1 MAQVRDYLRLSKYH
15 LGKNI
20 LKFIDEANIHV
31 SAGRGGDGC
40 LSFRRERFIAK
51 GGPDGGDGGDGGSV
65 YLLADDAL
73 TTLVDYRYK
82 RQHKAGSGQSGAG
95 NNCTGRKGDEL
106 VLTVPVGTTVFDANT
121 GELLGD
127 LVSDQQRLLV
137 AQGGWHGLGNTRF
150 KSSTNRAPRQ
160 TSKGQAGQSRQLQL
174 ELKVLADVGLLGLPN
189 AGKSSL
195 IRAVS
200 AARPKVAD
208 YPFTTLVP
216 QLGVVAVHEHRSFVM
231 ADIPGIIEGAADGA
245 GLGIRFLKHLARTQL
260 LLHIIDPMPVDG
272 SDPIVNASMVCEELQ
287 RFSPSLAQRE
297 RWLLVNKTDLLTEEQ
312 LQTLA
317 AELVVALQW
326 QDCPLFFV
334 SALQATGTKAL
345 CEHIMTWLEQQRELL
360 ADDADLRRER
370 QVMYDKV
377 QSEGRERI
385 QQVATQ
391 RRERRKNA
399 GDDSDDE
406 DDNDVAVHYSA

>member
-1 MAQVRDYLRLSKYH
+1 M
-15 LGKNI
+15 
-20 LKFIDEANIHV
+20 KFIDEANIQV

-51 GGPDGGDGGDGGSV
+51 GGPDGGDGGDGGNV
-65 YLLADDAL
+65 YLLADDAM

-82 RQHKAGSGQSGAG
+82 RSHRAASGKSGAG

-106 VLTVPVGTTVFDANT
+106 VLMVPVGTTVFDADT

-127 LVSDQQRLLV
+127 LTTHGQRLLV

-160 TSKGQAGQSRQLQL
+160 ISKGQEGQSRQLQL

-195 IRAVS
+195 VRAVS

-208 YPFTTLVP
+208 YPFTTLAP
-216 QLGVVAVHEHRSFVM
+216 QLGVVAVPGQRSFVM

-260 LLHIIDPMPVDG
+260 LLHIIDPVPADG
-272 SDPIVNASMVCEELQ
+272 SDPIDNARLICAELQ

-297 RWLLVNKTDLLTEEQ
+297 RWLLINKTDLLSEQ
-312 LQTLA
+312 ALQSLA
-317 AELVVALQW
+317 AELVTALQW
-326 QDCPLFFV
+326 QDRPLFFA
-334 SALQATGTKAL
+334 SALQGTGTQDL
-345 CEHIMTWLEQQRELL
+345 CEYMMSYLEQQRMLL
-360 ADDADLRRER
+360 ENDADLRRKR
-370 QVMYDKV
+370 QLMYDKV
-377 QSEGRERI
+377 QNEGRERI
-385 QQVATQ
+385 QQLAAE
-391 RRERRKNA
+391 RRERHKHA
-399 GDDSDDE
+399 DDDIDDE
-406 DDNDVAVHYSA
+406 DDNDIAVHYSA

>member
-1 MAQVRDYLRLSKYH
+1 M
-15 LGKNI
+15 
-20 LKFIDEANIHV
+20 KFIDEASIQV

-40 LSFRRERFIAK
+40 MSFRRERFIAK

-65 YLLADDAL
+65 YLLADEAM

-82 RQHKAGSGQSGAG
+82 RQHKAGSGKSGAG
-95 NNCTGRKGDEL
+95 NNCTGHKGDEL
-106 VLTVPVGTTVFDANT
+106 VLTVPVGTTVFDAGT

-127 LVSDQQRLLV
+127 LTTDEQRLLV

-160 TSKGQAGQSRQLQL
+160 TSKGQDGQSRQLQL

-195 IRAVS
+195 VQAVS
-200 AARPKVAD
+200 AAKTKVAD

-216 QLGVVAVHEHRSFVM
+216 QLGVVAVHEQRSFVM
-231 ADIPGIIEGAADGA
+231 ADIPGIIAGAADGA

-272 SDPIVNASMVCEELQ
+272 SDPIANARLICEELQ
-287 RFSPSLAQRE
+287 RFSPSLAKRE
-297 RWLLVNKTDLLTEEQ
+297 RWLLINKTDLLNEEQ

-317 AELVVALQW
+317 AELVAALEW
-326 QDCPLFFV
+326 QDRPLFFA
-334 SALQATGTKAL
+334 SALQATGTQSL
-345 CEHIMTWLEQQRELL
+345 CEHIMTYLEQQRALL
-360 ADDADLRRER
+360 QDDADLCRER
-370 QVMYDKV
+370 QLMYDRV

-385 QQVATQ
+385 QQLAAQ
-391 RRERRKNA
+391 RRERRENTD
-399 GDDSDDE
+399 DDSDDE
-406 DDNDVAVHYSA
+406 DDNDVTVHYSA